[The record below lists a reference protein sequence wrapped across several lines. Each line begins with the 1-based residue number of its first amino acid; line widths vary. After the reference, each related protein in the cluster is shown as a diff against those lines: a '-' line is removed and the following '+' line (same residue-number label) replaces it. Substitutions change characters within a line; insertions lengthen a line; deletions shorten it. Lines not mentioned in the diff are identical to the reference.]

1 MKMKTKVKHTNISEI
16 KRKVDLESEAKI
28 SKVNAHRKNDLPLKN
43 DLIIEVKELQEKH
56 KKLEEESK
64 RAVEKLKITNKNL
77 EDSNKKLLE
86 EVKLLKQQVHKGT
99 EMKPH
104 K

>member
-28 SKVNAHRKNDLPLKN
+28 SEVNAHRKNNLPLKN

-56 KKLEEESK
+56 KNQKKNLKEQ
-64 RAVEKLKITNKNL
+64 LKI
-77 EDSNKKLLE
+77 
-86 EVKLLKQQVHKGT
+86 
-99 EMKPH
+99 
-104 K
+104 

>member
-28 SKVNAHRKNDLPLKN
+28 SKVNAHRKNNLPLKN

-56 KKLEEESK
+56 KNQKKNLKEQ
-64 RAVEKLKITNKNL
+64 LKIWT
-77 EDSNKKLLE
+77 
-86 EVKLLKQQVHKGT
+86 
-99 EMKPH
+99 
-104 K
+104 